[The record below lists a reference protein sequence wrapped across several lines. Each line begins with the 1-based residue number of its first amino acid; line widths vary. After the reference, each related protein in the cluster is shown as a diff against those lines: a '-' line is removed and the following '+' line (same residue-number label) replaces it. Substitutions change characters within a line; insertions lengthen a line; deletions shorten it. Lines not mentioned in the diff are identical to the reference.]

1 MITNHG
7 KIEIINKQS
16 IVHKYKHTSSR
27 NDRRKKMLLLL
38 ARVDLTEK
46 CPVLSRLIFLIDTC
60 IQLKKGYFVDVILTG
75 RTEPKL
81 TLVELPSLD

>member
-1 MITNHG
+1 MKHTTGTMFEEVKKVQKKKRYKEVITNHG

-46 CPVLSRLIFLIDTC
+46 CPVLSRFNFFD
-60 IQLKKGYFVDVILTG
+60 
-75 RTEPKL
+75 
-81 TLVELPSLD
+81 